1 MVAFQVEAFMPLV
14 PMVIEPTPMGERSF
28 DIFSRLLNER
38 AIFLGTAIDASVAN
52 LIVAQLLHL
61 EAADPDKDIQ
71 LYVNSPGG
79 EVYASLAIYD
89 AMRFVKCD
97 VATICTGMA
106 MSGGSLVLA
115 GGAAG
120 KRAALPNSRIMIHQP
135 HGGAQGQTTDIEL
148 QTKEMLWM
156 RSKLEEIYVEHT
168 GRDKDEV
175 HRDLERDRFF
185 SPVDAIEYGLID
197 RVYTFRDEARAAAP
211 KTKVAAGF

>member
-1 MVAFQVEAFMPLV
+1 MPLV
-14 PMVIEPTPMGERSF
+14 PMVVEQSPTGERSF

-38 AIFLGTAIDASVAN
+38 AIFLGTAIDANVAN
-52 LIVAQLLHL
+52 LIIAQLLHL

-97 VATICTGMA
+97 VATVCTGMA
-106 MSGGSLVLA
+106 MSGGSIVLC
-115 GGAAG
+115 GGAEG
-120 KRAALPNSRIMIHQP
+120 KRASLPNSRIMIHQP

-156 RSKLEEIYVEHT
+156 RGKIEDIYVEHT
-168 GRDKDEV
+168 HQDRDQV
-175 HRDLERDRFF
+175 HADIERDRFM
-185 SPVDAIEYGLID
+185 SPEDALEWGLID
-197 RVYTFRDEARAAAP
+197 RIYTFRGDTSASVAAP
-211 KTKVAAGF
+211 KPKTAAGF

>member
-1 MVAFQVEAFMPLV
+1 MPLI
-14 PMVIEPTPMGERSF
+14 PMVVEQSPTGERSF

-38 AIFLGTAIDASVAN
+38 AIFLGTAIDANVAN
-52 LIVAQLLHL
+52 VIIAQLLHL

-97 VATICTGMA
+97 VATVCTGMA
-106 MSGGSLVLA
+106 MSGGSLVLC
-115 GGAAG
+115 GGAEG

-156 RSKLEEIYVEHT
+156 RQKIEDIYVEHT
-168 GRDKDEV
+168 HQDRDKV
-175 HRDLERDRFF
+175 HADIERDLFM
-185 SPVDAIEYGLID
+185 SPEDAIEWGLID
-197 RVYTFRDEARAAAP
+197 RIYTFRNDAATAAP
-211 KTKVAAGF
+211 KPKVSAGF

>member
-1 MVAFQVEAFMPLV
+1 MVVEQSPS
-14 PMVIEPTPMGERSF
+14 GERSF

-38 AIFLGTAIDASVAN
+38 AIFLGTAIDSAVAN

-97 VATICTGMA
+97 VATVCTGMA
-106 MSGGSLVLA
+106 MGGGSLGLG
-115 GGAAG
+115 GGA
-120 KRAALPNSRIMIHQP
+120 RATPPALPNSRIMIHQP
-135 HGGAQGQTTDIEL
+135 HGGAQGQTTDIEV

-156 RSKLEEIYVEHT
+156 RDKIEQIYVEHT
-168 GRDKDEV
+168 GQDREQV
-175 HRDLERDRFF
+175 HRDIERDRFM
-185 SPVDAIEYGLID
+185 SPEDGVEYGLID
-197 RVYTFRDEARAAAP
+197 RIYTFRDQASAEVKP
-211 KTKVAAGF
+211 KQKTAAGF

>member
-1 MVAFQVEAFMPLV
+1 MPLI
-14 PMVIEPTPMGERSF
+14 PMVVEQSPTGERSF

-38 AIFLGTAIDASVAN
+38 AIFLGTAIDSAVAN
-52 LIVAQLLHL
+52 VIVAQLLHL

-106 MSGGSLVLA
+106 MSGGSLVLC
-115 GGAAG
+115 GGATG

-135 HGGAQGQTTDIEL
+135 HGGAQGQTTDIEV
-148 QTKEMLWM
+148 QTKEMRWM
-156 RSKLEEIYVEHT
+156 RDKIEEIYVEHT
-168 GRDKDEV
+168 GQDRAQV
-175 HRDLERDRFF
+175 HQDIERDRFM
-185 SPVDAIEYGLID
+185 SPEDGVAYGLID
-197 RVYTFRDEARAAAP
+197 RIYTFRGEPGSDPRP
-211 KTKVAAGF
+211 KTKAAAGF

>member
-1 MVAFQVEAFMPLV
+1 MPLV
-14 PMVIEPTPMGERSF
+14 PMVVEQTPVGERSF

-38 AIFLGTAIDASVAN
+38 AIFLGTAIDAGVAN

-115 GGAAG
+115 GGAEG

-135 HGGAQGQTTDIEL
+135 HGGAQGQTTDIEI

-156 RSKLEEIYVEHT
+156 RKKLEEIYVEHT
-168 GRDKDEV
+168 GRSPEDVNK
-175 HRDLERDRFF
+175 DLERDRFM
-185 SPVDAIEYGLID
+185 SPDDAVEYGLID
-197 RVYTFRDEARAAAP
+197 RIYTFRDEARKTAP
-211 KTKVAAGF
+211 SPKVAAGF

>member
-1 MVAFQVEAFMPLV
+1 MPLV

-115 GGAAG
+115 GGAEG

-156 RSKLEEIYVEHT
+156 RRKLEEIYVEHT
-168 GRDKDEV
+168 GRDADEV
-175 HRDLERDRFF
+175 HNDLERDRFF
-185 SPVDAIEYGLID
+185 SPVEAIEYGLID

-211 KTKVAAGF
+211 TTKVAAGF

>member
-1 MVAFQVEAFMPLV
+1 MPLI
-14 PMVIEPTPMGERSF
+14 PMVVEQSPTGERSF

-38 AIFLGTAIDASVAN
+38 AIFLGTAIDSAVAN
-52 LIVAQLLHL
+52 VIVAQLLHL

-106 MSGGSLVLA
+106 MSGGSLVLC

-135 HGGAQGQTTDIEL
+135 HGGAQGQTTDIEV
-148 QTKEMLWM
+148 QTKEMRWM
-156 RSKLEEIYVEHT
+156 RDKIEEIYVEHT
-168 GRDKDEV
+168 GQDREQV
-175 HRDLERDRFF
+175 HR
-185 SPVDAIEYGLID
+185 
-197 RVYTFRDEARAAAP
+197 
-211 KTKVAAGF
+211 

>member
-1 MVAFQVEAFMPLV
+1 MPLV
-14 PMVIEPTPMGERSF
+14 PMVVEQSPTGERSF

-38 AIFLGTAIDASVAN
+38 AIFLGTAIDSAVAN

-106 MSGGSLVLA
+106 MSGGSLVLC
-115 GGAAG
+115 GGAPG

-135 HGGAQGQTTDIEL
+135 HGGAQGQSSDIEI

-156 RSKLEEIYVEHT
+156 RDKIEEIYVEHT
-168 GRDKDEV
+168 GQDRAAV
-175 HRDLERDRFF
+175 HRDIERDRFM
-185 SPVDAIEYGLID
+185 SPDDAIEWGLID
-197 RVYTFRDEARAAAP
+197 RVYTFRDEARQTGLKP
-211 KTKVAAGF
+211 KAAAGF

>member
-1 MVAFQVEAFMPLV
+1 MPLV

-115 GGAAG
+115 GGAEG

-156 RSKLEEIYVEHT
+156 RTKLEEIYVEHT
-168 GRDKDEV
+168 GQDKDDV

-185 SPVDAIEYGLID
+185 SPGEAIEYGLID

-211 KTKVAAGF
+211 QTKVAAGF

>member
-1 MVAFQVEAFMPLV
+1 MPLV
-14 PMVIEPTPMGERSF
+14 PMVVEQSPTGERSF

-38 AIFLGTAIDASVAN
+38 AIFLGTAIDANVAN

-106 MSGGSLVLA
+106 MSGGSLVLC

-135 HGGAQGQTTDIEL
+135 HGGAQGQTTDIEI

-156 RSKLEEIYVEHT
+156 RDKLEEIYVTHT
-168 GRDKDEV
+168 GRGADEV
-175 HRDLERDRFF
+175 HRDLERDRFM
-185 SPVDAIEYGLID
+185 SPEDAIEYGLID
-197 RVYTFRDEARAAAP
+197 RIYSVRGEARDTAP
-211 KTKVAAGF
+211 KPKAAAGF

>member
-1 MVAFQVEAFMPLV
+1 MPLV
-14 PMVIEPTPMGERSF
+14 PMVVEQSPTGERSF

-38 AIFLGTAIDASVAN
+38 AIFLGTAIDANVAN

-106 MSGGSLVLA
+106 MSGGSLVLC
-115 GGAAG
+115 GGAPG

-135 HGGAQGQTTDIEL
+135 HGGAQGQTTDIEI

-156 RSKLEEIYVEHT
+156 KGKLEEIYVEHT
-168 GRDKDEV
+168 GRSAKDV
-175 HRDLERDRFF
+175 AKDLERDRFM
-185 SPVDAIEYGLID
+185 SPDDAIEYGLID
-197 RVYTFRDEARAAAP
+197 RIYTFRDEARQTAP
-211 KTKVAAGF
+211 SPKVAAGF

>member
-1 MVAFQVEAFMPLV
+1 MVVEQS
-14 PMVIEPTPMGERSF
+14 PTGERSF

-38 AIFLGTAIDASVAN
+38 AIFLGTAIDSAVAN
-52 LIVAQLLHL
+52 LIIAQLLHL

-97 VATICTGMA
+97 VATVCTGMA
-106 MSGGSLVLA
+106 MSGGSLVLC
-115 GGAAG
+115 GGAPG

-135 HGGAQGQTTDIEL
+135 HGGAQGQTTDIEV

-156 RSKLEEIYVEHT
+156 RDKIEEIYVEHT
-168 GRDKDEV
+168 GQDRDQV
-175 HRDLERDRFF
+175 HRDIERDRFM
-185 SPVDAIEYGLID
+185 SPEDGVEYGLID
-197 RVYTFRDEARAAAP
+197 RIYTFRDQASADVKPRQ
-211 KTKVAAGF
+211 KTAAGF

>member
-1 MVAFQVEAFMPLV
+1 MPLV